1 MNWNEKAH
9 KAAVPELLK
18 ASQDASRA
26 GRIPS
31 IQAPFVA
38 AAKWQRDQL
47 RTKEAVE
54 RVERVLLDELEG
66 IPISDREFTRI
77 AHTAITALLGQEPR
91 P

>member
-1 MNWNEKAH
+1 MNWDEKAH

-18 ASQDASRA
+18 ASQDASHA

-47 RTKEAVE
+47 RTDESVE
-54 RVERVLLDELEG
+54 RVARSLAGKHWVLAVDDARRS
-66 IPISDREFTRI
+66 ID
-77 AHTAITALLGQEPR
+77 ALLREEP
-91 P
+91 